1 MTRRQVFAIDVD
13 AIARFKA
20 GQTVCDQ
27 DRHGE
32 IIKGRVVELKPGN
45 EVALVI
51 VETEGAS

>member
-1 MTRRQVFAIDVD
+1 MTHRQVFAVD
-13 AIARFKA
+13 TGAIARFRV

-32 IIKGRVVELKPGN
+32 IITGRVVELKPGN

>member
-1 MTRRQVFAIDVD
+1 MTRRQVFAIETG
-13 AIARFKA
+13 AIARFRV

-27 DRHGE
+27 DRYGE
-32 IIKGRVVELKPGN
+32 IIKGRVVELKAGN

>member
-1 MTRRQVFAIDVD
+1 MTRRQVFAIDID
-13 AIARFKA
+13 AVARFGVGRA
-20 GQTVCDQ
+20 VCDQ

-32 IIKGRVVELKPGN
+32 AIEGRVVELKPGN